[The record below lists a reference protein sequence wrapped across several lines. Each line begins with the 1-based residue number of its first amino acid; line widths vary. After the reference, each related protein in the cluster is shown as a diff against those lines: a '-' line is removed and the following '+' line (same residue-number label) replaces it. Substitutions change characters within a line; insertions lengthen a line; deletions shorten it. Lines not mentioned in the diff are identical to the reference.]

1 MRVMIVCGNQMK
13 YLASRYYD
21 YANKLGNGF
30 TRNNHMVVRFFDRD
44 VARLENIFRT
54 RRLGKTGANKKLL
67 EQVGS
72 FQPNLIIFIH
82 ADVIQ
87 METLEILKERYSA
100 TKLAQISID
109 PIFIPGNV
117 DRLSVKGPLVDATF
131 LTTAGEALKKV
142 SNGRP
147 TYYIPNIT
155 DASVETGRAF
165 DAICDIDLIFACGS
179 FDREGDDP
187 REALLE
193 VIRDRLPKIKFVS
206 HVDNKTGG
214 LWGTDYRDAMGRSK
228 CGLNLSREREGPSN
242 LAAPED
248 LYVYSSDRVAILTG
262 NGVLA
267 FTHRKYNFDKLFSE
281 EEMVFYNS
289 NDELIDK
296 IDYFLK
302 NQDDRCRIAKNG
314 WRKAHGELNER
325 LTAQYIIDIL
335 LREELS
341 HPYIWPTE
349 QFLSGRDG
357 I

>member
-1 MRVMIVCGNQMK
+1 MRVMIVGGNQMK
-13 YLASRYYD
+13 YMASRYYD
-21 YANKLGNGF
+21 YANKLCNGF
-30 TRNNHMVVRFFDRD
+30 ARNNHMVVRFFDRD

-54 RRLGKTGANKKLL
+54 RRLGSTGANKKLL
-67 EQVGS
+67 EQVES

-87 METLEILKERYSA
+87 LETLERLKERNPA
-100 TKLAQISID
+100 TKFAQISIA

-117 DRLSVKGPLVDATF
+117 DRLSVKGPLLDATF
-131 LTTAGEALKKV
+131 LTTAGEGLKKV

-165 DAICDIDLIFACGS
+165 DEKCEIDLIFVCGS

-187 REALLE
+187 RQALITF
-193 VIRDRLPKIKFVS
+193 IRKHLPKINFIY
-206 HVDNKTGG
+206 HVDNETGG
-214 LWGTDYRDAMGRSK
+214 LWGADYVDAMGRSN
-228 CGLNLSREREGPSN
+228 CGLNLSREREGPFN
-242 LAAPED
+242 LATPQD
-248 LYVYSSDRVAILTG
+248 LHVYSSDRVASLTG

-267 FTHRKYNFDKLFSE
+267 FTHTKFDLDILFSE

-289 NDELIDK
+289 NDDLINK
-296 IDYFLK
+296 IDYFLN
-302 NQDDRCRIAKNG
+302 NQQERFRIAKNG

-325 LTAQYIIDIL
+325 LTAQYIIDVL

-341 HPYIWPTE
+341 YPYIWPTD
-349 QFLSGRDG
+349 RV